1 MGKIAVLPK
10 GDKCLE
16 ANQAYLSDKPMPDFY
31 MGDYSILGLLVEKF
45 EDAVRLLRENGYAIE
60 RKKSGVEVGIANP
73 VHIKNIFQ
81 IFHENRLRFEMEDI
95 VAQVYQG

>member
-10 GDKCLE
+10 DNQCLT
-16 ANQAYLSDKPMPDFY
+16 ANQAYLADIQMPDFY

-45 EDAVRLLRENGYAIE
+45 EDAVQLLQENGFQIA
-60 RKKSGVEVGIANP
+60 RKKSGIEMGIDDP
-73 VHIKNIFQ
+73 DHIKKVFKLFQ
-81 IFHENRLRFEMEDI
+81 DHRLKFDMADI